1 MIVDICL
8 YFQVYFANKA
18 KEKAPSLIYLQIT
31 FDINSLH
38 WKVMTKWM
46 VPNAIPSILGETL
59 TNVQAQEGGAAIIE
73 KTHKQRQ

>member
-18 KEKAPSLIYLQIT
+18 KEEATSLIYLQIT
-31 FDINSLH
+31 FDINSHH
-38 WKVMTKWM
+38 WKSNDKVDGPQRNSQYTRGDLDKC
-46 VPNAIPSILGETL
+46 AGTG
-59 TNVQAQEGGAAIIE
+59 GGAAIIE

>member
-31 FDINSLH
+31 FDINSH
-38 WKVMTKWM
+38 HRKSNDKVDGPQRNSQYTRGDLDKC
-46 VPNAIPSILGETL
+46 AGTG
-59 TNVQAQEGGAAIIE
+59 GGAAIIE